1 MKKKKLIIV
10 ICIIL
15 LILVILLAFILRE
28 KDQDNSK
35 KYPEWTNE
43 VDRVDYMKVKDYLNN
58 TCDYKYYTPNF
69 KIVDDIL
76 YDNDDNLIKE
86 NVYTLNYLNY
96 GECNIGMV
104 FVTTIN
110 GKVYYINNL
119 VDSKYKKYQLV
130 EINNVSNI
138 VNVVA
143 DEDNNITMID
153 NVESETNI
161 NDYITEIFKN

>member
-1 MKKKKLIIV
+1 MLQ
-10 ICIIL
+10 L
-15 LILVILLAFILRE
+15 PR
-28 KDQDNSK
+28 
-35 KYPEWTNE
+35 
-43 VDRVDYMKVKDYLNN
+43 
-58 TCDYKYYTPNF
+58 
-69 KIVDDIL
+69 
-76 YDNDDNLIKE
+76 
-86 NVYTLNYLNY
+86 LNYLNY